1 MELLINVVFAFFFG
15 VGCAAM
21 LSMLTGLLWMWWD
34 MFFGKKDKINQK
46 NLQKKVDK

>member
-15 VGCAAM
+15 LGCAAM

-34 MFFGKKDKINQK
+34 MFFNKRKD
-46 NLQKKVDK
+46 LLDK